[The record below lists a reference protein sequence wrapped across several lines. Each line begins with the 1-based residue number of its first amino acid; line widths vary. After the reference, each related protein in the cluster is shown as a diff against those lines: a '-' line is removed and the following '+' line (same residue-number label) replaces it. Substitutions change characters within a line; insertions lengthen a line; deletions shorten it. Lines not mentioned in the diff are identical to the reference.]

1 MHRLCSALLAAA
13 AGCARPDPLV
23 LCHNANC
30 TGSLDVHRDDT
41 LGGLRRSLAAT
52 VDGRP
57 AWDGIELDTVWIAR
71 QDRCVFAHRDRASAD
86 DAVAAAELI
95 AEHLLRAERVSW
107 NGDLFVLKIEL
118 KPFVGPDLEEHDA
131 DQEVLHA
138 DCALEVADIVLAAGT
153 AAGVEVEVIAD
164 SSDADLL
171 RAVRARP
178 RWAGIARRRL
188 SADFGAPRPFT
199 PDTPRLSDF
208 AGIPLDLVE
217 FHSGWLPD
225 ATIEAF
231 RSMDVD
237 LVLWM
242 FSASPEILA
251 AVTAHDPA
259 YVNTSEVP
267 LLRRWLE
274 R

>member
-1 MHRLCSALLAAA
+1 MRLLCSALALAAA
-13 AGCARPDPLV
+13 CASPDPLII
-23 LCHNANC
+23 CHNANC
-30 TGSLDVHRDDT
+30 AGKLVVHRDDT
-41 LGGLRRSLAAT
+41 LAALESSLDIT
-52 VDGRP
+52 VDDRP
-57 AWDGIELDTVWIAR
+57 AYDGIEVDTVWIAR
-71 QDRCVFAHRDRASAD
+71 QDRCVFAHRDRAAAD
-86 DAVAAAELI
+86 DAIAAGEAI
-95 AEHLLRAERVSW
+95 AEHLVTAALPSW

-118 KPFVGPDLEEHDA
+118 KPFVGPDLQEHDA

-138 DCALEVADIVLAAGT
+138 DCALEVADIVLAAGA

-164 SSDADLL
+164 SSDAGLL

-178 RWAGIARRRL
+178 RWAEIARRRL

-208 AGIPLDLVE
+208 AGITLDLVE
-217 FHSGWLPD
+217 LHPGWLPD
-225 ATIEAF
+225 AAIEAF
-231 RSMDVD
+231 RSMEVD

-251 AVTAHDPA
+251 AVTADDPA
-259 YVNTSEVP
+259 YVNTSEAP
-267 LLRRWLE
+267 LVRRWLE

>member
-1 MHRLCSALLAAA
+1 MRRLCSALLAVA

-23 LCHNANC
+23 LCHNSNC
-30 TGSLDVHRDDT
+30 TGTLDVHRDDT
-41 LGGLRRSLAAT
+41 LAALRRSLEAT

-57 AWDGIELDTVWIAR
+57 AWDGLEVDTVWIAR
-71 QDRCVFAHRDRASAD
+71 QDRCVFAHRDRAGAD

-95 AEHLLRAERVSW
+95 AEHLLRADRPSW
-107 NGDLFVLKIEL
+107 NGALFVLKIEL
-118 KPFVGPDLEEHDA
+118 KPVVGPDLQQHDA

-138 DCALEVADIVLAAGT
+138 DCALEVADTVLAAGA

-164 SSDADLL
+164 SSDAGLL
-171 RAVRARP
+171 RAIRARP
-178 RWAGIARRRL
+178 RWREIARRRL

-199 PDTPRLSDF
+199 PDTPRLSEF

-217 FHSGWLPD
+217 FHSGWVPD
-225 ATIEAF
+225 AAIEAF
-231 RSMDVD
+231 RSLDVD

-251 AVTAHDPA
+251 AISAYDPA

-267 LLRRWLE
+267 LMRRWLE